1 MTVVAVIGL
10 GAMGVPMA
18 ARLAETCEVVG
29 VDVDAGRRGL
39 LDAQGVATAA
49 TAAAA
54 SERASVVVVAVRTLE
69 QAESCLL
76 GPEGVAGVLPP
87 GGVVVLTST
96 VGASGARALAEGLGA
111 HGLRLLDA
119 PVSGGPGRAGSG
131 DLLALLGG
139 AGEVI
144 DAARPVLDALAS
156 TCVVVGPAVGDGQS
170 MKIVNQLLCGV
181 HIAAAAEALVLAQ
194 GLGLEPEAALEAL
207 GAGAAASFMLG
218 DRGPRIA
225 QQLGGEEPEV
235 RSRLDIFVKDLGLV
249 AEAAERAG
257 LTLPVAGAAEGLFQL
272 GEARGLAGLDD
283 SVVSLVVA
291 GQPA

>member
-1 MTVVAVIGL
+1 M
-10 GAMGVPMA
+10 
-18 ARLAETCEVVG
+18 
-29 VDVDAGRRGL
+29 
-39 LDAQGVATAA
+39 
-49 TAAAA
+49 
-54 SERASVVVVAVRTLE
+54 RTLE

-76 GPEGVAGVLPP
+76 GPDGVAGVLPP

-96 VGASGARALAEGLGA
+96 VGANGARALADGLGV

-119 PVSGGPGRAGSG
+119 PVSGGPVRAGSG
-131 DLLALLGG
+131 DLLALIGG
-139 AGEVI
+139 AGDVI

-194 GLGLEPEAALEAL
+194 GLGIEPEAALEAL

-225 QQLGGEEPEV
+225 QQLCGEEPEV

-257 LTLPVAGAAEGLFQL
+257 LTLPVAGAAEGLFRL
-272 GEARGLAGLDD
+272 GQARGLAGLDD
-283 SVVSLVVA
+283 SVVSLVVS